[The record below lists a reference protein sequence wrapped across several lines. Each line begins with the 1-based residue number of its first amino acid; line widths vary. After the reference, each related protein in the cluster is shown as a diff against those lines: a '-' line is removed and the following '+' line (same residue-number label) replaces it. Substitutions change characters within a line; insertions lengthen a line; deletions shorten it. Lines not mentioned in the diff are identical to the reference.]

1 MRLTDEHI
9 ESALREI
16 RLALLEA
23 DVNFQVVKAFIDRV
37 RDKATDQTVLKS
49 LTPVQQVVKIVRD
62 ELLALFGDA
71 QGGLTKDAPTPRVVL
86 LLGLQGSGKT
96 TTSGKLGRWLKK
108 QGKHPLMV
116 STDVRRPAAIQQLAV
131 VGEQAEVKVFA
142 PETMDPVARAS
153 GALAEAKAK
162 GFDTVIVD
170 TAGRLHI
177 DDELMDELQAIKE
190 AVRPSDLLYVA
201 DSMTGQDA
209 IKSAGEFNRRVG
221 VTGVVLTKLDGDAR
235 GGAAL
240 SVVSVVGVPVAF
252 IGSGETLEDLELFHP
267 DRIVSR
273 MLGMGDVLSLIEKA
287 EQALDEGEA
296 EKLEEKLRKNQFT
309 LDDFKSQLKT
319 IRRMGPLESVL
330 GMIPGMGQMKEL
342 AQNKPDEKQLG
353 RVEAIISSMTAEER
367 RNDSII
373 NGSPPQADCRGQRH
387 FRRGREPAAEAVHR
401 DAASAQ
407 DDRTGWGSGHARHE
421 KHAGHEEHAADGAGH
436 AGFCAGRHGEEA
448 EKGRA
453 LGAHEVTVG
462 FGLSILR
469 LWAQPRAQRSKA
481 ERLRPKTRRPE
492 TEMLVIRMR
501 RVGTTKKPYFRVVVT
516 EAKSARESSFVE
528 NVGTYNPRSK
538 PAKVEI
544 DKERLQHWLKK
555 GAQPSDSVRTLIKK
569 HLTRDLSAP
578 VAAPA
583 GADARH
589 SDVGR
594 GGQHARE
601 RPGQSCARRRR
612 GRGACAGR
620 QAGLGEGPRVVAPR
634 HDGAGVEDRTG
645 RHGQDHRASGA
656 DGGGAA
662 NAGRGYRRASWC
674 SRAVGYTGLTEFPS
688 PKAQRPVTPN
698 CPTPNL
704 GVLGDWELG
713 VIGGWGLGVGS

>member
-1 MRLTDEHI
+1 VRLTPEHI

-71 QGGLTKDAPTPRVVL
+71 EGGLKKDAPTPRVVL

-131 VGEQAEVKVFA
+131 VGEKADVKVYA

-190 AVRPSDLLYVA
+190 AVQPSDLLYVA

-309 LDDFKSQLKT
+309 LDDFRSQLKT

-330 GMIPGMGQMKEL
+330 GMIPGMGQIKEL
-342 AQNKPDEKQLG
+342 AQNKPDEKQLS
-353 RVEAIISSMTAEER
+353 RVEAIITSMTPAER
-367 RNDSII
+367 ANDSII
-373 NGSPPQADCRGQRH
+373 NGS
-387 FRRGREPAAEAVHR
+387 RRKRIAA
-401 DAASAQ
+401 
-407 DDRTGWGSGHARHE
+407 GSGTSV
-421 KHAGHEEHAADGAGH
+421 EE
-436 AGFCAGRHGEEA
+436 
-448 EKGRA
+448 
-453 LGAHEVTVG
+453 VN
-462 FGLSILR
+462 R
-469 LWAQPRAQRSKA
+469 LLKQF
-481 ERLRPKTRRPE
+481 
-492 TEMLVIRMR
+492 TEMR
-501 RVGTTKKPYFRVVVT
+501 RVIKMIGQGGVGAARHMKNLPKMAPGTQGFAPGGTGKKR
-516 EAKSARESSFVE
+516 
-528 NVGTYNPRSK
+528 
-538 PAKVEI
+538 
-544 DKERLQHWLKK
+544 KK
-555 GAQPSDSVRTLIKK
+555 GGPWGLIK
-569 HLTRDLSAP
+569 
-578 VAAPA
+578 
-583 GADARH
+583 
-589 SDVGR
+589 
-594 GGQHARE
+594 
-601 RPGQSCARRRR
+601 
-612 GRGACAGR
+612 
-620 QAGLGEGPRVVAPR
+620 
-634 HDGAGVEDRTG
+634 
-645 RHGQDHRASGA
+645 
-656 DGGGAA
+656 
-662 NAGRGYRRASWC
+662 
-674 SRAVGYTGLTEFPS
+674 SR
-688 PKAQRPVTPN
+688 
-698 CPTPNL
+698 
-704 GVLGDWELG
+704 
-713 VIGGWGLGVGS
+713 